1 MIHINSTENK
11 SIDIKI
17 ENNNEKNENKI
28 KNIKI
33 KKSEKYLGKRGY
45 IIDKSFFEE
54 NKLQEIRDELNV
66 RPFSNMDYGIPEESF
81 KVYKENLTHMYLP
94 KYYGNNKLGK
104 CTINKVP
111 EGETI
116 DLKFSLQLKEEQ
128 KLPAEKTIESYHND
142 GGGILTLPCGFG
154 KCMGIDTPVLMF
166 DGTIKMVQDVKIG
179 DKLMGDDSTPRNVL
193 SLARGREQMYKVVPN
208 KGDSYVVNESHI
220 LSLKYSSNVN
230 KNTPKG
236 TVRDISVLDYLN
248 LPKSYHGRGGVL
260 VGYRV
265 PIIFPKVLVKI
276 DPYLLGYWLGDGS
289 SRGALIT
296 TQEASVLKYLSS
308 DCFKNKHPTLYL
320 QYTGAQYDYRI
331 NSTNIS
337 KAGSNELLNYLRD
350 YNLIL
355 NKHIPLD
362 YKCNE
367 RQVQLELL
375 AGIIDSDGYYNENCY
390 DVIQKNEKLLD
401 DIIFIARSL
410 GFAAYKNK
418 CKKSCMYKGE
428 KREGT
433 YFRTTIH
440 GKGLEEIP
448 VKCPRK
454 KAEPRKQI
462 KDALNTRIKIEKLKV
477 DDYYGFMIDGNHR
490 YLLGDFTVTHNTI
503 MALYF
508 ISVLKKKTLVI
519 VHKEF
524 LMNQWIER
532 IEFALPDAR
541 IGIIQGKKC
550 EIENKDIIIGML
562 QTLSMREFE
571 RDAFDTIGHVIID
584 ECHRIP
590 SRIFSKA
597 LFRIHSTYM
606 LGLSA
611 TPNRKDGLTKILKWF
626 AGEII
631 YSVKMNEKNI
641 VKVERY
647 LLQSDNEIYN
657 REVLSYKGQVQMATM
672 VNNISNYLKRTKL
685 IIDLVV
691 KELHVHESRQ
701 ILILSDRKQQL
712 KDMEKL
718 LEEAKIDNV
727 GYYVGGMKKEK
738 LKENESCRVLLGTFP
753 MANEGLDIPSLNGLV
768 LATPKSDII
777 QTVGRISRIKHE
789 NIQAL
794 IIDIVDCFSLFEKQ
808 SKKRV
813 DVYKKKA
820 YEVED
825 IKYNIET
832 NNELGRKKY
841 FYHNILKKNEEDNQ
855 ENIFLSTGIS
865 TKKNSKKNIKN
876 EIDFENMDSKT
887 YKINTPKENN
897 IISFFN

>member
-1 MIHINSTENK
+1 
-11 SIDIKI
+11 
-17 ENNNEKNENKI
+17 NE
-28 KNIKI
+28 
-33 KKSEKYLGKRGY
+33 
-45 IIDKSFFEE
+45 
-54 NKLQEIRDELNV
+54 Q
-66 RPFSNMDYGIPEESF
+66 
-81 KVYKENLTHMYLP
+81 
-94 KYYGNNKLGK
+94 
-104 CTINKVP
+104 
-111 EGETI
+111 
-116 DLKFSLQLKEEQ
+116 
-128 KLPAEKTIESYHND
+128 
-142 GGGILTLPCGFG
+142 
-154 KCMGIDTPVLMF
+154 
-166 DGTIKMVQDVKIG
+166 
-179 DKLMGDDSTPRNVL
+179 
-193 SLARGREQMYKVVPN
+193 
-208 KGDSYVVNESHI
+208 
-220 LSLKYSSNVN
+220 
-230 KNTPKG
+230 
-236 TVRDISVLDYLN
+236 
-248 LPKSYHGRGGVL
+248 
-260 VGYRV
+260 
-265 PIIFPKVLVKI
+265 
-276 DPYLLGYWLGDGS
+276 
-289 SRGALIT
+289 
-296 TQEASVLKYLSS
+296 
-308 DCFKNKHPTLYL
+308 
-320 QYTGAQYDYRI
+320 
-331 NSTNIS
+331 
-337 KAGSNELLNYLRD
+337 
-350 YNLIL
+350 
-355 NKHIPLD
+355 
-362 YKCNE
+362 
-367 RQVQLELL
+367 
-375 AGIIDSDGYYNENCY
+375 
-390 DVIQKNEKLLD
+390 LLD

-410 GFAAYKNK
+410 GFAAYKST

-428 KREGT
+428 KREGI
-433 YFRTTIH
+433 YYRTNLH

-524 LMNQWIER
+524 LMNQWVER
-532 IEFALPDAR
+532 IQFALPDAR
-541 IGIIQGKKC
+541 IGIIQGSKC

-562 QTLSMREFE
+562 QTLSMREF
-571 RDAFDTIGHVIID
+571 DKDIFDTIGHVIID

-597 LFRIHSTYM
+597 LFRIHSKYM

-626 AGEII
+626 AGDII

-641 VKVERY
+641 VRVERY
-647 LLQSDNEIYN
+647 LLESDNDNYN
-657 REVLSYKGQVQMATM
+657 QEVMSFKGQVQMATM
-672 VNNISNYLKRTKL
+672 VNNISTYLKRTKI

-691 KELHVHESRQ
+691 KELNAHESRQ

-712 KDMEKL
+712 KDMENL
-718 LEEAKIDNV
+718 LNEAKIEGV

-794 IIDIVDCFSLFEKQ
+794 IIDMVDCFSLFEKQ
-808 SKKRV
+808 SKKRL
-813 DVYKKKA
+813 DVYKKKG

-832 NNELGRKKY
+832 NNLLGRKKY
-841 FYHNILKKNEEDNQ
+841 FFHNVLKKDDDNEQDDDNEDDKQDKDNV
-855 ENIFLSTGIS
+855 FLSNKI
-865 TKKNSKKNIKN
+865 KINNISKKINN

-887 YKINTPKENN
+887 YKINQPKENK
-897 IISFFN
+897 IISFFS